1 MSALSWRPT
10 ASVESLRTRAQ
21 CLARVRSF
29 LAERKVLE
37 VQVPSLQTGP
47 NLDHGIT
54 PLQTQVLGKD
64 AWLITSPEHFLKRF
78 LCAGYSDC
86 YSLAP
91 VWRDGEV
98 GRRHASEFWMLEW
111 YRLGFSARQL
121 ALEVVDLCRQVTDRQ
136 FPTIERTWHQ
146 AFLDA
151 VGVPA
156 DHPALPSHGMDCEH
170 WSRAQHIDALW
181 STVVEASFPK
191 ESYTIIHDWPVE
203 SSAQARICADKNGCL
218 VAARFEVYAGGL
230 ELANGYHELADA
242 VELRERMETIRAESG
257 QKCQDERF
265 FAALA
270 HGLPDVSGV
279 ALGFDRLVML
289 ASGAEGIS
297 AVQAFGEG

>member
-1 MSALSWRPT
+1 
-10 ASVESLRTRAQ
+10 
-21 CLARVRSF
+21 
-29 LAERKVLE
+29 
-37 VQVPSLQTGP
+37 
-47 NLDHGIT
+47 
-54 PLQTQVLGKD
+54 
-64 AWLITSPEHFLKRF
+64 
-78 LCAGYSDC
+78 
-86 YSLAP
+86 
-91 VWRDGEV
+91 
-98 GRRHASEFWMLEW
+98 
-111 YRLGFSARQL
+111 
-121 ALEVVDLCRQVTDRQ
+121 
-136 FPTIERTWHQ
+136 
-146 AFLDA
+146 
-151 VGVPA
+151 
-156 DHPALPSHGMDCEH
+156 MDCEH

-270 HGLPDVSGV
+270 QGLPDVSGV